1 MDKKEPPLT
10 EDNLFK
16 FKALEAEGDSTL
28 LKRISLLVEQEREL
42 RQQKDKLEEDLR
54 VLVHIKNSHYSQ
66 LEQKNSDIIH
76 TFFYVIYKPSN
87 SLKP

>member
-1 MDKKEPPLT
+1 MDKKEPQLT
-10 EDNLFK
+10 KDNLLK
-16 FKALEAEGDSTL
+16 FKALAEEGDATL

-66 LEQKNSDIIH
+66 LEQKNSEH
-76 TFFYVIYKPSN
+76 
-87 SLKP
+87 

>member
-10 EDNLFK
+10 ENNLIK
-16 FKALEAEGDSTL
+16 FKVLEAEGDSTL

-66 LEQKNSDIIH
+66 LEQKNSEH
-76 TFFYVIYKPSN
+76 
-87 SLKP
+87 

>member
-10 EDNLFK
+10 EDNLIK

-42 RQQKDKLEEDLR
+42 RQQKEKLEEDLR

-66 LEQKNSDIIH
+66 LEKKNSEH
-76 TFFYVIYKPSN
+76 
-87 SLKP
+87 

>member
-1 MDKKEPPLT
+1 MAE
-10 EDNLFK
+10 
-16 FKALEAEGDSTL
+16 EGDATL

-66 LEQKNSDIIH
+66 LEQKNSEH
-76 TFFYVIYKPSN
+76 
-87 SLKP
+87 